1 MAALATIVMAGGCG
15 RMLDSVSGQ
24 QQVLVPG
31 CRELGGKAAFSRE
44 LRKLRLQIANLEKD
58 KNIQLFNKRNEFRAE
73 YSALEELELKLTN
86 NRKTEKMKVQQHL
99 AKIHHN
105 VKRFQSQLMDVKPT
119 PEFIEK
125 LREIMEEVENAIS
138 VFKEDRRQIYKEFLK
153 EEKTTTQEISAVEKK
168 IEVWAQTPTI
178 TMTPKTTVAK
188 GASIKSGPDNVLV
201 EIAEFDQ
208 FLQQTGRQG
217 GWDDF
222 DHHNFLKVW
231 IKHKGKP
238 SFIEE
243 ALQYLVGRTHEDI
256 MQHVQ
261 WYQDFLFLEERQKEA
276 IQKWKTKKQYE
287 KVTLLRM
294 QVQTEEELDAVY
306 RAKEKAK
313 QLQLQKERKER
324 EALLQSWKKQKE
336 LELALEEEQKMKEQV
351 EKMKRQR
358 KENQKRLELK
368 RMLKDCAVQKKEK
381 EEFLQ
386 LEAQM
391 REEAEREERQWLVAR
406 QISRF
411 QDRDFQKL
419 ECKLADKQAKEEKE
433 DEREKRLA
441 KLKEKVDAQIPRDP
455 SRLFKP
461 TKGWAEHIKD
471 TGQNSGGPML
481 FLPHRAIPS
490 WRQGI

>member
-1 MAALATIVMAGGCG
+1 MPEVTTCACVSPGPALLLIKMAALATIVMAGDCG

-44 LRKLRLQIANLEKD
+44 LRKLRLQYE
-58 KNIQLFNKRNEFRAE
+58 
-73 YSALEELELKLTN
+73 
-86 NRKTEKMKVQQHL
+86 
-99 AKIHHN
+99 
-105 VKRFQSQLMDVKPT
+105 
-119 PEFIEK
+119 
-125 LREIMEEVENAIS
+125 
-138 VFKEDRRQIYKEFLK
+138 EFLK

-168 IEVWAQTPTI
+168 IEVWTQTPTI

-188 GASIKSGPDNVLV
+188 GASIKSGPDSVLV

-261 WYQDFLFLEERQKEA
+261 WYQEFLFLEERQKEA

-287 KVTLLRM
+287 KMNLLRM
-294 QVQTEEELDAVY
+294 QVQAEEELDAVHL
-306 RAKEKAK
+306 AKEKAK
-313 QLQLQKERKER
+313 QLKLEKERKEQ
-324 EALLQSWKKQKE
+324 EAHLQSWKKQKE

-368 RMLKDCAVQKKEK
+368 RMLKDCAEQKKEK
-381 EEFLQ
+381 EEFLR

-391 REEAEREERQWLVAR
+391 RGEAEREARQWLVAR
-406 QISRF
+406 DISRF

-419 ECKLADKQAKEEKE
+419 ECKLADKRAKEEKE

-441 KLKEKVDAQIPRDP
+441 KLKEKVDAQIQRDP

-471 TGQNSGGPML
+471 TGQNNGGPML